1 MILTEGSNS
10 AGHTV
15 SLVIGQEDRVE
26 GQRPE
31 LEAGGEAVQ
40 GPGEM
45 LRMG

>member
-1 MILTEGSNS
+1 MILTEGFNS

-15 SLVIGQEDRVE
+15 SLVIGQGRGE

>member
-1 MILTEGSNS
+1 MILSEGSNS

-15 SLVIGQEDRVE
+15 SLVIGQGRAK

-31 LEAGGEAVQ
+31 LEAGGETVQ